1 MAAEAMKIGFD
12 DLPMRGGRE
21 AVFAYEQV
29 PFSSPLLKLAEERNV
44 GRSGWRLKKTTAIQ
58 TVSHTLLLNPGPD

>member
-44 GRSGWRLKKTTAIQ
+44 GRSG
-58 TVSHTLLLNPGPD
+58 